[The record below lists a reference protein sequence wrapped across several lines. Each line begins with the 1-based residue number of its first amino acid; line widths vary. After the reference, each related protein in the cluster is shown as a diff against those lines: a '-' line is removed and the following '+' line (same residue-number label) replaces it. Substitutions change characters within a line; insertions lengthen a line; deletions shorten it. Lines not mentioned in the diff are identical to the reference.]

1 MTWEEQSQVNDFL
14 NCKYLQID
22 VLLVSVWGGS
32 SKDNWTCSTPYQE
45 LKGNLLGHELM
56 LNIS

>member
-14 NCKYLQID
+14 NCKYLQIA

-32 SKDNWTCSTPYQE
+32 SKDNW
-45 LKGNLLGHELM
+45 
-56 LNIS
+56 

>member
-14 NCKYLQID
+14 NCTYLQIA

-32 SKDNWTCSTPYQE
+32 SKDYWTITPYQE
-45 LKGNLLGHELM
+45 LKGNLLGM
-56 LNIS
+56 S